1 MPERLKQI
9 GPVGVGLIVAVVL
22 YFVPEAKPIACG
34 GAIALPALIGGS

>member
-34 GAIALPALIGGS
+34 GAIALPALIGGT